1 VNIID
6 HENHLVT
13 TVLQMYNCFVMEQI
27 VTAVSLSG
35 QHTFVKANR
44 SSINLITGIG
54 VEGDAHAGE
63 TVKHRYLV
71 GKNPNKPNLRQV
83 HLIQAE
89 FLDELNNNGFSVDPG
104 QLGENIT
111 TRGIDLP
118 SLPRQ
123 TQLCI
128 GNDAIVELTALRNP
142 CYQIDEFQKGLLKQ
156 TIHKDDKGNPSLKGG
171 VMSVVLVG
179 GIILPGDSIVVNLPP
194 KPFDN
199 LEYVW

>member
-1 VNIID
+1 MVQII
-6 HENHLVT
+6 
-13 TVLQMYNCFVMEQI
+13 
-27 VTAVSLSG
+27 TAVSLSA

-44 SSINLITGIG
+44 SSINLIAGVG

-71 GKNPNKPNLRQV
+71 GKNPDKPNLRQV
-83 HLIQAE
+83 HLIQSE
-89 FLDELNNNGFSVDPG
+89 LLDELNSTGFSVDPG

-123 TQLCI
+123 TKLCI
-128 GNDAIVELTALRNP
+128 GAEVIVELTALRNP
-142 CYQIDEFQKGLLKQ
+142 CVQIDEFQEGLLKQ

-171 VMSVVLVG
+171 VMGVVLVG
-179 GIILPGDSIVVNLPP
+179 GTILPGDSIVVNLPA
-194 KPFDN
+194 KPFN
-199 LEYVW
+199 SLEYVW

>member
-1 VNIID
+1 
-6 HENHLVT
+6 
-13 TVLQMYNCFVMEQI
+13 MEQI
-27 VTAVSLSG
+27 VTAVSLSA
-35 QHTFVKANR
+35 QHTFVKANQN
-44 SSINLITGIG
+44 SINLIAGIG

-89 FLDELNNNGFSVDPG
+89 LLDELNGAGFSVGPG

-118 SLPRQ
+118 SLPRE
-123 TQLCI
+123 TKLSI
-128 GNDAIVELTALRNP
+128 GNEVIVELTALRNP
-142 CYQIDEFQKGLLKQ
+142 CVQIDEFQKGLLKE
-156 TIHKDDKGNPSLKGG
+156 TIHIDDNGNPSLKGG
-171 VMSVVLVG
+171 VMGVVLSG
-179 GIILPGDSIVVNLPP
+179 GTILPGDSIVAKLPA